1 MYELPIYKETYEPR
15 NALIVIN
22 FTFYTLIENLLRVNG
37 VNIIL

>member
-1 MYELPIYKETYEPR
+1 MYELSIYKETYESR

-22 FTFYTLIENLLRVNG
+22 FTFYTLIEKFLRVNG